1 MHLRFSSA
9 WSHLLFDYFLFPT
22 QRWNFSYLWR
32 TYSNTSTPMNEN
44 KFSGPQHFWNQ
55 LSFVLYP
62 IGRYAIP
69 KKIEMKKKKQPTH
82 TKTVSEKTSQWI
94 TTQNKKRKRKE
105 EDKYEDYKKKNR
117 KDCKNKM
124 QIPRGGVTRP
134 PSQFESY
141 SLSASS
147 KSYSGRS
154 YSAPKPD

>member
-1 MHLRFSSA
+1 
-9 WSHLLFDYFLFPT
+9 
-22 QRWNFSYLWR
+22 
-32 TYSNTSTPMNEN
+32 MNEN

-105 EDKYEDYKKKNR
+105 EDKYHENKKK
-117 KDCKNKM
+117 K
-124 QIPRGGVTRP
+124 
-134 PSQFESY
+134 
-141 SLSASS
+141 
-147 KSYSGRS
+147 
-154 YSAPKPD
+154 